1 MKLGPRR
8 NYHKGRVAIRHY
20 ANQPARPLVGVF
32 SVIVKTGC
40 GTDGALHST
49 CADSA
54 EGGAGLPQLRSWRG
68 DGGWSGD
75 RQLQLFR
82 RKIEN

>member
-1 MKLGPRR
+1 M
-8 NYHKGRVAIRHY
+8 
-20 ANQPARPLVGVF
+20 
-32 SVIVKTGC
+32 IVKTGC
-40 GTDGALHST
+40 ETDGALHST
-49 CADSA
+49 SADSA
-54 EGGAGLPQLRSWRG
+54 EGGAGLPQLRSWRD